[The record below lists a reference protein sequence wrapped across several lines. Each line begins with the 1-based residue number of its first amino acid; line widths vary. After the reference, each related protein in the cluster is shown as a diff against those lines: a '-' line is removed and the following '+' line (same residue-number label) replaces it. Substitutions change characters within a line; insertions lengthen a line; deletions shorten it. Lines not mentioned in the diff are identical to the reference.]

1 MRQKCDGMQTGSA
14 SPRRSRVRLAAVE
27 LIDRFHQIGP
37 AALKPTDLIS
47 RGAKRHLEG
56 WPLAGLAYGPP
67 SSQRL
72 ATINVHCERLPEYQ
86 NGPSVIWPILN
97 MERTTGLTQVQAA
110 FDNLPASVGRIRV
123 GELRAPAI
131 TSAMRSGALPN
142 VLKLVD
148 FLRGYEVS
156 AFY

>member
-27 LIDRFHQIGP
+27 L
-37 AALKPTDLIS
+37 ALKPRDLIS

-86 NGPSVIWPILN
+86 NGSSVIWPILN

-123 GELRAPAI
+123 GEL
-131 TSAMRSGALPN
+131 
-142 VLKLVD
+142 
-148 FLRGYEVS
+148 
-156 AFY
+156 